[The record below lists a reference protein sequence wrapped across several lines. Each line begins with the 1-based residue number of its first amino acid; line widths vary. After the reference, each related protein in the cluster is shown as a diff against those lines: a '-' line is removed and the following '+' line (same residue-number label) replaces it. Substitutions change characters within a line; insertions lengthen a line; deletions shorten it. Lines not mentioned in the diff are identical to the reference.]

1 VNPDV
6 GCAISTN
13 VILVGT
19 ELAPLGSDALE
30 FLLGRRVRI
39 ADLHQHSLFSN
50 RSTVVLL
57 NDVLAFV
64 PRLETVARVS
74 VLCHVHGM
82 SPHSPSETNTTAVAH
97 TVTKNLA
104 GDDMIASKD
113 CVQLLACISR
123 QKLKVSAEA
132 THRFVQALRQVRQV
146 QVGRQL
152 VALGLEPR
160 VEALLSRS
168 QC

>member
-1 VNPDV
+1 VNPNV

-74 VLCHVHGM
+74 VL
-82 SPHSPSETNTTAVAH
+82 
-97 TVTKNLA
+97 
-104 GDDMIASKD
+104 
-113 CVQLLACISR
+113 
-123 QKLKVSAEA
+123 
-132 THRFVQALRQVRQV
+132 
-146 QVGRQL
+146 
-152 VALGLEPR
+152 
-160 VEALLSRS
+160 
-168 QC
+168 